1 MRKNEISHGSFFL
14 SPILKSDLN
23 QQNLHLVEIHY
34 LLHYSFTLQIPC
46 NMTKPHFYLIKVS
59 NIFVLLIM
67 ILGNLII
74 LTQQYPQSQHSW
86 GHAMWPMFEMTS

>member
-34 LLHYSFTLQIPC
+34 LLHYSFTLQIPF

-59 NIFVLLIM
+59 KYICAAYYDFRE
-67 ILGNLII
+67 
-74 LTQQYPQSQHSW
+74 P
-86 GHAMWPMFEMTS
+86 